1 MRQHNYCYDTCDHN
15 RIPRRFWDET
25 EAQGKVQHN
34 ATATSGRNEKLT
46 CALGYKQT
54 VSSKEAAL
62 NSIKNGTSVCLRLKK
77 ILL

>member
-25 EAQGKVQHN
+25 D
-34 ATATSGRNEKLT
+34 
-46 CALGYKQT
+46 
-54 VSSKEAAL
+54 AL
-62 NSIKNGTSVCLRLKK
+62 NSIKNGTSVCPRLKK